1 MESHR
6 FLRQTLKVAGA
17 APGSDLYTCNL
28 SSMIQAVAE
37 MIKKANLDQEL
48 IEIDSNQAAIEVQK
62 ERQAKVRSEVK
73 QFWKN

>member
-1 MESHR
+1 MVQS
-6 FLRQTLKVAGA
+6 KK
-17 APGSDLYTCNL
+17 
-28 SSMIQAVAE
+28 AVAE